1 MTDDPGRTSPRDPT
15 EPLRPTSREP
25 IRPDTRGTEPFAPPP
40 RYGGSPPLRPSR
52 RPAGLPGKLLAVIG
66 GVVLVLFLLGYLAGR
81 ATAPEPPAPA
91 QQEVARGGGGAACRR
106 ALDLSLQVNE
116 LQRQA
121 LANRTQFTQAALSGD
136 QEAMATLNEALGP
149 ISQQLQQ
156 AQGRLGETVVK
167 CRSRQAAG
175 GKGKGKGKGGGE
187 G

>member
-1 MTDDPGRTSPRDPT
+1 MTDDPGRASPRDPT

-25 IRPDTRGTEPFAPPP
+25 IRPDTRGTEPLAPTP

-52 RPAGLPGKLLAVIG
+52 RPAGLPGKLLAV
-66 GVVLVLFLLGYLAGR
+66 VVLFLLGYLAGR
-81 ATAPEPPAPA
+81 ATAPDAPAPA
-91 QQEVARGGGGAACRR
+91 QQETARGGGGGAACRR

-121 LANRTQFTQAALSGD
+121 LANRTQFTQAALAGD
-136 QEAMATLNEALGP
+136 QDAMATLNESLGP
-149 ISQQLQQ
+149 VSQQLQE

-167 CRSRQAAG
+167 CRSRQAGG
-175 GKGKGKGKGGGE
+175 GKGKGKGKGGAG